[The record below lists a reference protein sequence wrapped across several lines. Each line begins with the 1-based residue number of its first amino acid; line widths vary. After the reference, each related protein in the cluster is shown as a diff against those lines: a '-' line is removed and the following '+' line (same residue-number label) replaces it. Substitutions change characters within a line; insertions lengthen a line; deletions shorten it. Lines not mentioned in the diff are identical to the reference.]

1 MANWG
6 AKGLSAPL
14 PDRRPRLAQNRRAA
28 EPYLPSRKRT
38 AMTVIDPGSKSF
50 NWTCALII
58 LLTVAVLDY
67 LTGYEFG
74 FFAFYF
80 LPIAFAAW
88 RLGLF
93 SALVTAIFSAMVWF
107 WMDALSGHVYRNSI
121 VAVWNTIIRLIS
133 FITIGW
139 GLAWIH
145 DLLLK
150 ERSTNAK
157 LRRALAEIKILEGIL
172 PICASCKKIR
182 NPNNEWQQMEMYI
195 TAHSKAQFSHG
206 LCPECAKRYLAEAG
220 LAGGNAE
227 PR

>member
-1 MANWG
+1 
-6 AKGLSAPL
+6 
-14 PDRRPRLAQNRRAA
+14 
-28 EPYLPSRKRT
+28 
-38 AMTVIDPGSKSF
+38 MTIIKPGPKAF
-50 NWTCALII
+50 NWIYAIII
-58 LLTVAVLDY
+58 LFSVAVLDY
-67 LTGYEFG
+67 MTGYELG

-93 SALVTAIFSAMVWF
+93 SALITAIFSAMVWF
-107 WMDALSGHVYRNSI
+107 WMDALTGHVYRNNV

-133 FITIGW
+133 FIIIGW

-150 ERSTNAK
+150 ERNATAE

-182 NPNNEWQQMEMYI
+182 SEHNEWQQMEIYI

-206 LCPECAKRYLAEAG
+206 LCPECAKRYLEEAG
-220 LAGGNAE
+220 LASSAAK
-227 PR
+227 PDTAVDS

>member
-1 MANWG
+1 
-6 AKGLSAPL
+6 
-14 PDRRPRLAQNRRAA
+14 
-28 EPYLPSRKRT
+28 
-38 AMTVIDPGSKSF
+38 
-50 NWTCALII
+50 
-58 LLTVAVLDY
+58 LDY
-67 LTGYEFG
+67 ITGYELG

-107 WMDALSGHVYRNSI
+107 SMDALTGHAYRNNI

-133 FITIGW
+133 FIIIGW

-150 ERSTNAK
+150 ERNSTAE

-182 NPNNEWQQMEMYI
+182 SEQNQWQQMEVYI

-206 LCPECAKRYLAEAG
+206 LCPECAKRYLEEAG
-220 LAGGNAE
+220 LAGGAAE
-227 PR
+227 PDATADS

>member
-1 MANWG
+1 
-6 AKGLSAPL
+6 
-14 PDRRPRLAQNRRAA
+14 
-28 EPYLPSRKRT
+28 
-38 AMTVIDPGSKSF
+38 MTLIKPESKSS
-50 NWTCALII
+50 NWVCAFII
-58 LLTVAVLDY
+58 LLSVAVTDY
-67 LTGYEFG
+67 MTGYELG

-93 SALVTAIFSAMVWF
+93 PAIVIAIFSAMVWF
-107 WMDALSGHVYRNSI
+107 WMDALTGHVYRNNI

-133 FITIGW
+133 FIIIGW

-145 DLLLK
+145 DLLSK
-150 ERSTNAK
+150 ERNTTAE
-157 LRRALAEIKILEGIL
+157 LRRALAEIKILQGIL

-182 NPNNEWQQMEMYI
+182 SEQNEWQQMEAYI

-220 LAGGNAE
+220 MADAAAQPDTAAE
-227 PR
+227 SSSPRPNDPHLRPKSGSLP

>member
-1 MANWG
+1 MPG
-6 AKGLSAPL
+6 ISA
-14 PDRRPRLAQNRRAA
+14 
-28 EPYLPSRKRT
+28 RKIT
-38 AMTVIDPGSKSF
+38 AMTTTKSLSTGF
-50 NWTCALII
+50 NWMYALLI
-58 LLTVAVLDY
+58 LLSVAVSDY
-67 LTGYEFG
+67 MTGYELG

-88 RLGLF
+88 RLGLLA
-93 SALVTAIFSAMVWF
+93 ALVTAIFSAMIWF
-107 WMDALSGHVYRNSI
+107 WMDALAGHMYRNNI

-133 FITIGW
+133 FIIIGW

-145 DLLLK
+145 DLLSN
-150 ERSTNAK
+150 ERKTTAE

-182 NPNNEWQQMEMYI
+182 NQDNDWQQMEVYI

-220 LAGGNAE
+220 LAGGDAG
-227 PR
+227 PQ

>member
-1 MANWG
+1 MAG
-6 AKGLSAPL
+6 ESAQ
-14 PDRRPRLAQNRRAA
+14 DILAREN
-28 EPYLPSRKRT
+28 T
-38 AMTVIDPGSKSF
+38 AMTIIEPLSKSL
-50 NWTCALII
+50 NWVYAFII
-58 LLTVAVLDY
+58 LLSVAITDY
-67 LTGYEFG
+67 MTGYELG

-107 WMDALSGHVYRNSI
+107 WMDALTGHVYRNNI

-133 FITIGW
+133 FIIIGW
-139 GLAWIH
+139 GLTWIH
-145 DLLLK
+145 DLLFK
-150 ERSTNAK
+150 ERNTTAE

-182 NPNNEWQQMEMYI
+182 NQQSEWQQMEVYI

-206 LCPECAKRYLAEAG
+206 LCPECAKRCLEEAG
-220 LAGGNAE
+220 LASGAAE
-227 PR
+227 PDTTADS

>member
-1 MANWG
+1 MSSHLQPGNAG
-6 AKGLSAPL
+6 DK
-14 PDRRPRLAQNRRAA
+14 
-28 EPYLPSRKRT
+28 EH
-38 AMTVIDPGSKSF
+38 AMTIIKPEPKF
-50 NWTCALII
+50 LNWIYTIII
-58 LLTVAVLDY
+58 LFSVAVTDY
-67 LTGYEFG
+67 LTGYELG

-88 RLGLF
+88 RLGRF

-107 WMDALSGHVYRNSI
+107 WMDALTGHAYRNNV

-133 FITIGW
+133 FIIIGW

-150 ERSTNAK
+150 ERHTTAK

-182 NPNNEWQQMEMYI
+182 SEQNEWQQMEMYI
-195 TAHSKAQFSHG
+195 SAHSKAQFSHG
-206 LCPECAKRYLAEAG
+206 LCPECAKRYLEEAG
-220 LAGGNAE
+220 LANSAAK
-227 PR
+227 PDPAVDS

>member
-1 MANWG
+1 MYA
-6 AKGLSAPL
+6 
-14 PDRRPRLAQNRRAA
+14 
-28 EPYLPSRKRT
+28 
-38 AMTVIDPGSKSF
+38 F
-50 NWTCALII
+50 II
-58 LLTVAVLDY
+58 LLSVAVLDY
-67 LTGYEFG
+67 FTGYELG

-80 LPIAFAAW
+80 LPISFAAW

-93 SALVTAIFSAMVWF
+93 PALITAIFSAMVWF
-107 WMDALSGHVYRNSI
+107 LMDALTGHVYRNHI

-133 FITIGW
+133 FIIIGW

-150 ERSTNAK
+150 ERNTTNE

-182 NPNNEWQQMEMYI
+182 NEHNEWQQMEIYI

-206 LCPECAKRYLAEAG
+206 LCPACARRYLADAG
-220 LAGGNAE
+220 LTGDAGGDS
-227 PR
+227 